1 MKIKKTI
8 SNSEI
13 NKIIYNYYDSKVKS
27 IKSKYSFIKHSDKD
41 NVENFTLRKNKI
53 IDFVFVT
60 TLAIVISICF
70 IFHDKYRTL
79 EKSATEFC
87 IYYNIDKHIAEILT
101 NIKRSFKYF

>member
-1 MKIKKTI
+1 MKIKKSI

-27 IKSKYSFIKHSDKD
+27 IKSKYSYAKYTDKD
-41 NVENFTLRKNKI
+41 IIENFTLRKNKI

-70 IFHDKYRTL
+70 IFQDKYRTL

-87 IYYNIDKHIAEILT
+87 VYYNIDKRIAEILI
-101 NIKRSFKYF
+101 NIKHSFK